1 MTGYARVD
9 TAVEAIELGAMD
21 HESKPLDV
29 GRLQQML
36 VGRTRRAR
44 PGDRI
49 LTDAVTDAGRREA
62 GRTDMT
68 QARVDAL
75 RDGPAPPGRPGDTI
89 LVVDDE
95 AAVRELMGRWLRA
108 QGHQVVCVSSADEAL
123 AIAAAE
129 TPAIALCDIRMPGR
143 DGLWLASRLRLD
155 YPDTAVIMATGVND
169 VSAAVA
175 SLRHGVVDY
184 LTKPFGRDRLR
195 DAVVRALEWHR
206 AARDL
211 RHWREALERDSDA
224 RRTTLSH
231 LVNQQPIESAAAVE
245 AFIGRLALHYPEAVA
260 HARRVAELAAAIAD
274 RLDVGTNGAQ
284 VLRFGALLH
293 DLGKLALPDCH
304 PEQAGAPDAG
314 RAGHRAPA
322 PGRRRAAPRG
332 PPVPRRGR
340 RDRTK
345 RTRASGRSRVPRGSR
360 RRGAAARPADRRRL
374 GRVRH
379 DDPPPHLP
387 VGEDASRRAA
397 RDRPVQRN
405 PVRSPAWPA
414 SSSSSGIADSRR
426 GTHIGC
432 RLNRRRARAGLP
444 NPRDSP

>member
-1 MTGYARVD
+1 
-9 TAVEAIELGAMD
+9 
-21 HESKPLDV
+21 
-29 GRLQQML
+29 
-36 VGRTRRAR
+36 
-44 PGDRI
+44 
-49 LTDAVTDAGRREA
+49 
-62 GRTDMT
+62 MT

-274 RLDVGTNGAQ
+274 RLDVGTDGAQ

-293 DLGKLALPDCH
+293 DLGKLALPEAILNKPAPLTPD
-304 PEQAGAPDAG
+304 EQAIVRRHPAVGAQLL
-314 RAGHRAPA
+314 AGHPFLA
-322 PGRRRAAPRG
+322 
-332 PPVPRRGR
+332 
-340 RDRTK
+340 
-345 RTRASGRSRVPRGSR
+345 
-360 RRGAAARPADRRRL
+360 GAAAIVRSAHERPDGLGYPAGLAGEALPLAPQIVAVSDAYDTMTHPRIFRSVRTPADALLEIDRCSGTQFDPRVAGVLKQL
-374 GRVRH
+374 GHR
-379 DDPPPHLP
+379 
-387 VGEDASRRAA
+387 
-397 RDRPVQRN
+397 
-405 PVRSPAWPA
+405 
-414 SSSSSGIADSRR
+414 
-426 GTHIGC
+426 
-432 RLNRRRARAGLP
+432 
-444 NPRDSP
+444 